1 MKKWFILLFIISLVS
16 IWPFFKKGYFTSHDG
31 EWMVIRFS
39 AFHQTLASGQFP
51 VRFVD
56 RLNNNYGYPVL
67 NFLYPLPFYL
77 AEAPRVLGF
86 SFVDSIKIVFAV
98 STVFSAF
105 AMFWALSQI
114 FSKEASFFGAIIYL
128 FTPYRFVDLYVRG
141 SLGENLAFSLVPI
154 VFGAILKISG
164 GKQIFLPVLSLAIG
178 LLIIAHNVITA
189 LFLPLF
195 IVIAA
200 ILINDKKKIILPFI
214 LGILISAFFWGPA
227 LYDLQYVKLS
237 QIKVS
242 NVADHL
248 VDFSKLIIPSWG
260 FGPNPNGI
268 NPLPVQVGIV
278 TIAIFIYSLYL
289 RQKFKIKN
297 LLFDIF
303 LLLFAVILFLMTKPS
318 LLIWLNVPFA
328 DIIQFPWRLLS
339 VIVFIT
345 AYLGAFAINLL
356 KKQTL
361 LAILVILAAIFSTI
375 NYIKPEVFVDRGDGF
390 YATNEDTTTVR
401 NEYLPIWVK
410 ERPSL
415 RANQKIELQ
424 GNGVILASVIK
435 PVHYEAVVE
444 SNNDINLKINTIY
457 FPGFAAKIDN
467 KAAVVSKNDD
477 GLMTLGLPE
486 GKHKVII
493 YYNGTL
499 VHRLSEVISLL
510 SILASIFYFRF
521 FLWRKRNF

>member
-1 MKKWFILLFIISLVS
+1 MKKWLLLLFAISLVS

-77 AEAPRVLGF
+77 AEVPRALGF
-86 SFVDSIKIVFAV
+86 SFVDSIKIIFAV

-105 AMFWALSQI
+105 AMFWALCQI

-154 VFGAILKISG
+154 VFGAILKIAG
-164 GKQIFLPVLSLAIG
+164 GKQIFLPILSLAVG
-178 LLIIAHNVITA
+178 LLILAHNVIA
-189 LFLPLF
+189 AFFLPLF
-195 IVIAA
+195 ILCAA
-200 ILINDKKKIILPFI
+200 ILINDKRKVILPFI
-214 LGILISAFFWGPA
+214 LGILISAFFWVPA

-242 NVADHL
+242 NVSDHL
-248 VDFSKLIIPSWG
+248 VDFLKLIIPFWG
-260 FGPNPNGI
+260 FGPNPNGV
-268 NPLPVQVGIV
+268 NPLPVQIGVAA
-278 TIAIFIYSLYL
+278 IAIFIYSLYL
-289 RQKFKIKN
+289 RFKFKIKN

-303 LLLFAVILFLMTKPS
+303 LLIFVFILFLMMKYS
-318 LLIWLNVPFA
+318 LFIWLNVPFA
-328 DIIQFPWRLLS
+328 DIIQFPWRLLA

-345 AYLGAFAINLL
+345 AYLAAFSINLL
-356 KKQTL
+356 KKKTL
-361 LAILVILAAIFSTI
+361 PVMLLVLAAVFSTI
-375 NYIKPEVFVDRGDGF
+375 TYIKPETFVDRGDGF

-401 NEYLPIWVK
+401 DEYLPLWIN
-410 ERPSL
+410 ERPET
-415 RANQKIELQ
+415 RANQKLELQ
-424 GNGVILASVIK
+424 GEGVILASVIK
-435 PVHYEAVVE
+435 PVHYEAVLE
-444 SNNDINLKINTIY
+444 SDGDSSLKINTIY
-457 FPGFAAKIDN
+457 FPGWLAKVDGKRTTVN
-467 KAAVVSKNDD
+467 KNDD
-477 GLMTLGLPE
+477 GLMVLGLPE

-510 SILASIFYFRF
+510 AILASIFYLRF
-521 FLWRKRNF
+521 FLWRRQNF